1 MASQRLYPI
10 GIQTFREIRTGLY
23 RSLLLHYIG
32 QNTAKGT
39 TTIAKRI

>member
-23 RSLLLHYIG
+23 RSLQLHYIG
-32 QNTAKGT
+32 LYTEKGT